1 MSAARSYG
9 ALLEETQ
16 PEVIHAEEQNRAA
29 ISTLERLIAKEDVSA
44 AEAKLIE
51 LLLVLVKNDEAE
63 HYLGARR
70 WPSRCD

>member
-51 LLLVLVKNDEAE
+51 LLLV
-63 HYLGARR
+63 
-70 WPSRCD
+70 